1 MMQKRYATVTT
12 AISFIWLGFTAE
24 SIAHH
29 GPIAEPL
36 YNTSELIELH
46 GEVTGVFWRN
56 PHARFRIRVTSGP
69 ETGEI
74 WQIETNTPASLRRNG
89 FPPELLPIGST
100 VTVAGA
106 VSRRKPREMGLFNLL
121 LPNGLEFADIPRPN
135 PLRYSNQ
142 RLDRNLNLEQ
152 TQARNSEPDD
162 APSGIDVEAARRE
175 ANGIFRV
182 WQRDR
187 GAFGGLDENALTAA
201 ALAAK
206 MEYDVM
212 TDLRKLDCIPPG
224 MPTSMMNPSV
234 FQFVDEGDRIVLRV
248 QLYDVVRTIHM
259 NSDVDPETQPL
270 SPLGYSVGKWDNDSL
285 VVTTTRIDEPFSN
298 SDGVPQSAEV
308 MHIERFTPAAD
319 GSTMDYD
326 LATIDP
332 IYLVGPQSRPG
343 SFTWRPERQIAEHG
357 CTVWE

>member
-1 MMQKRYATVTT
+1 MKNRYTSVTT
-12 AISFIWLGFTAE
+12 VISATFLGLAAQ
-24 SIAHH
+24 SVAHH

-36 YNTSELIELH
+36 YDTSELVELQ

-89 FPPELLPIGST
+89 FPPELLPIGSI

-106 VSRRKPREMGLFNLL
+106 VSRRKPREVGLFNLL
-121 LPNGLEFADIPRPN
+121 LPNGLEFADVARPK
-135 PLRYSNQ
+135 PLRYSDQ
-142 RLDRNLNLEQ
+142 RLDQRINSGQ
-152 TQARNSEPDD
+152 TQAGNDEPSS
-162 APSGIDVEAARRE
+162 AAVEALIEAATRE

-187 GAFGGLDENALTAA
+187 GAYGRLDDSVLSAA
-201 ALAAK
+201 ARAAK
-206 MEYDVM
+206 SEYDVT

-224 MPTSMMNPSV
+224 MPTGMMNPSV

-248 QLYDVVRTIHM
+248 QLYDVVRAIHM
-259 NSDVDPETQPL
+259 NSDVDPQTQPR
-270 SPLGYSVGKWDNDSL
+270 SPLGYSVGRWDDDTL

-326 LATIDP
+326 LMSIDP
-332 IYLVGPQSRPG
+332 VYLIGAPSRPG
-343 SFTWRPERQIAEHG
+343 TFTWRPEREIAEHG
-357 CTVWE
+357 CTLWE

>member
-1 MMQKRYATVTT
+1 MKNRYTVVTT
-12 AISFIWLGFTAE
+12 VISATFLGLAAQGV
-24 SIAHH
+24 AHH

-36 YNTSELIELH
+36 YDTSELVELQ

-74 WQIETNTPASLRRNG
+74 WQIETNTPAGLRRNG

-121 LPNGLEFADIPRPN
+121 LPNGLEFADVARPN
-135 PLRYSNQ
+135 PLRYSDQ
-142 RLDRNLNLEQ
+142 RLDQQLNPGQ
-152 TQARNSEPDD
+152 TQAGNN
-162 APSGIDVEAARRE
+162 APGSVDVEAARAE

-187 GAFGGLDENALTAA
+187 GSFGRLDDSVLTAA

-206 MEYDVM
+206 SEYDVM

-234 FQFVDEGDRIVLRV
+234 FQFVDEGERIVLRV

-259 NSDVDPETQPL
+259 DSDVDPQTPPP
-270 SPLGYSVGKWDNDSL
+270 SPLGYSVGRWDDNTL

-298 SDGVPQSAEV
+298 SDGVPQSTHI

-319 GSTMDYD
+319 GNTMDYD
-326 LATIDP
+326 LTTIDP
-332 IYLVGPQSRPG
+332 AYLIGAPSRPG
-343 SFTWRPERQIAEHG
+343 SFTWRPEREIAEHG
-357 CTVWE
+357 CTLWE